1 LRLELGRAHGLIP
14 GDRHAL
20 RWITEF
26 PLLEWSPD
34 DGRWYANHHP
44 FTAPDP
50 RDLELLDNYPGRVR
64 ARAYDLVM
72 DGFELG
78 GGSIRIHDSA
88 LQQRMFHRL
97 GIEAEEARARF
108 GFLLEALSF
117 GAPPH
122 GGIALGLDR
131 MVMLIAGA
139 PSLRE
144 VIAFPK
150 TTSASDLMTDAP
162 SAVDERQLA
171 ELGVRVR
178 E

>member
-1 LRLELGRAHGLIP
+1 
-14 GDRHAL
+14 
-20 RWITEF
+20 
-26 PLLEWSPD
+26 
-34 DGRWYANHHP
+34 
-44 FTAPDP
+44 
-50 RDLELLDNYPGRVR
+50 
-64 ARAYDLVM
+64 M

-88 LQQRMFHRL
+88 LQQRVFRLL
-97 GIEAEEARARF
+97 GIEEEEARARF

-131 MVMLIAGA
+131 MVMLMSGA

-162 SAVDERQLA
+162 GAVDARQLA
-171 ELGVRVR
+171 ELGISVR